1 MVIAVEFLF
10 LPFTSSKSILFD
22 IVSAI
27 VLMLSYVLVFSNSS
41 LLFSSLHT
49 ISVGYFCLLDL
60 LCWHGPCGIDPCGW
74 PTQELETFLHT
85 TTPKQSNNSNEAGRD
100 NYREIN
106 VMEE

>member
-1 MVIAVEFLF
+1 MKKNHSFIQFLHIIYIQGF
-10 LPFTSSKSILFD
+10 LED
-22 IVSAI
+22 IQ
-27 VLMLSYVLVFSNSS
+27 SS
-41 LLFSSLHT
+41 LSD
-49 ISVGYFCLLDL
+49 GNM
-60 LCWHGPCGIDPCGW
+60 DPCGW

>member
-1 MVIAVEFLF
+1 MSQPSLALNF
-10 LPFTSSKSILFD
+10 SAFD
-22 IVSAI
+22 
-27 VLMLSYVLVFSNSS
+27 
-41 LLFSSLHT
+41 FSSDWLLHNVRKLSRFVLNDQT
-49 ISVGYFCLLDL
+49 QRHPLLSL
-60 LCWHGPCGIDPCGW
+60 IDPCGW